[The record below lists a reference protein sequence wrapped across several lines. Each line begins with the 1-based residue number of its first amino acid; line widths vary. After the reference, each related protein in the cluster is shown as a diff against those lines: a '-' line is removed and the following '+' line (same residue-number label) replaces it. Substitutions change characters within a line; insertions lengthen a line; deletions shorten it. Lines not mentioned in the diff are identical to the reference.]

1 VLNGRLIS
9 VRSDVQLVPGPYVTS
24 ASPVYRYTVRRGF
37 LHRLFGGLALRS
49 CPPCGEGP
57 AASAP
62 ATDSTSR
69 LRARL
74 RPCEPRRFVGEDR
87 IYRAYRFARGGSRV
101 ITPEV
106 LALQL
111 KAAEYIVPWAART
124 DRKATVRTS
133 AALRVR
139 PESDNPNDDAC
150 DASGKRR
157 ARSDWSRG
165 SAKRGAPRSESAAR
179 PKPLPSTARRRREPS
194 QGKLP
199 NEPGLIP
206 CKCTGDDSGI
216 LAAQS

>member
-1 VLNGRLIS
+1 MLNGRLIS

-69 LRARL
+69 LRAWL

-87 IYRAYRFARGGSRV
+87 IYRAYRFARGESRV

-124 DRKATVRTS
+124 DREATVRTS

-150 DASGKRR
+150 DAPGKRR
-157 ARSDWSRG
+157 ARSAGREDQR
-165 SAKRGAPRSESAAR
+165 SAAR
-179 PKPLPSTARRRREPS
+179 HDRNRPRA
-194 QGKLP
+194 P
-199 NEPGLIP
+199 NRFHQPPDAGANLHRAS
-206 CKCTGDDSGI
+206 CLTNRV
-216 LAAQS
+216 